1 MRPTRTPSHVG
12 PPYGDTNMNKSIAL
26 TLAVLSMSVGCVYY
40 EDCGAED
47 WEEGCEL
54 DELGFDDE
62 CLDGED
68 CEEDEAAPIEL
79 SFAPGHAEQGETIPA
94 ILTLEGGELD
104 LSQAT
109 LVFYGPVD
117 VLASVNEAGQ
127 ITTILTI
134 AEDAALGP
142 VDLVLELPNGT
153 AELLPATFEI
163 FATESGN
170 SGSDWTDGSAD
181 DDECE

>member
-1 MRPTRTPSHVG
+1 
-12 PPYGDTNMNKSIAL
+12 MNKSIAL
-26 TLAVLSMSVGCVYY
+26 TLALLSMSVGCVYY
-40 EDCGAED
+40 EDCGTED

-54 DELGFDDE
+54 DGFEFDE
-62 CLDGED
+62 ECMDGPD
-68 CEEDEAAPIEL
+68 CEEQEEAAPIEL

-94 ILTLEGGELD
+94 ILTLEGGALD
-104 LSQAT
+104 LSQAI

-142 VDLVLELPNGT
+142 VDLVLVT
-153 AELLPATFEI
+153 ASPWRTLCKSPPPRGLLGLISSPH
-163 FATESGN
+163 
-170 SGSDWTDGSAD
+170 SAR
-181 DDECE
+181 

>member
-1 MRPTRTPSHVG
+1 
-12 PPYGDTNMNKSIAL
+12 MNKSIAL
-26 TLAVLSMSVGCVYY
+26 TLALLSMSVGCVYY
-40 EDCGAED
+40 EDCGTED

-54 DELGFDDE
+54 DGFEFDE
-62 CLDGED
+62 ECMDGPD
-68 CEEDEAAPIEL
+68 CEEQEEAAPIEL

-94 ILTLEGGELD
+94 ILTLEGGALD
-104 LSQAT
+104 LSQAI

-153 AELLPATFEI
+153 AELLPAAFEI

-170 SGSDWTDGSAD
+170 SGSDWTSGSGGSD
-181 DDECE
+181 SDECE